1 MARTQGRLAGHCAGH
16 VPPGI
21 HRTSGGINLGGRPWH
36 AASKLQLGVSWLG
49 EGKKNSSTIMTT
61 SLGWIF
67 RKDFGRILFSS

>member
-21 HRTSGGINLGGRPWH
+21 HRTSGGGINLGGRPWH
-36 AASKLQLGVSWLG
+36 AASKLQLGVTWLG
-49 EGKKNSSTIMTT
+49 EEKNNFTIMTT